1 MMPSSQSKA
10 ISFGLVHIPIRLYRT
25 TRDTSISFNQ
35 LCKETHQRVRY
46 RKFCP
51 GCSRELKPDEIIK
64 GYQVEKD
71 KYVVLSDDEL
81 EALKSDSDQQIHIL
95 HFVSPDEIDELY
107 TEKYFYSVPEPHAE
121 KAYELLRKSMQK
133 LNAAAVAKTVM
144 GTKETL
150 LALYPREEDIL
161 LCTLFFQDELVQPPQ
176 TFAHPRLSKA
186 ENEMAQQL
194 IRSMTKPFAPER
206 YHDEYQARLRDAIEQ
221 KIRGQQITQVKR
233 SSAHTSSLD
242 LMEALQR
249 SVTAAQTSVKKRRVR
264 H

>member
-1 MMPSSQSKA
+1 MPKLNYKTLRQE
-10 ISFGLVHIPIRLYRT
+10 V
-25 TRDTSISFNQ
+25 
-35 LCKETHQRVRY
+35 V
-46 RKFCP
+46 
-51 GCSRELKPDEIIK
+51 DEIRQRILTGDFQAGERIK
-64 GYQVEKD
+64 
-71 KYVVLSDDEL
+71 
-81 EALKSDSDQQIHIL
+81 
-95 HFVSPDEIDELY
+95 
-107 TEKYFYSVPEPHAE
+107 
-121 KAYELLRKSMQK
+121 
-133 LNAAAVAKTVM
+133 
-144 GTKETL
+144 
-150 LALYPREEDIL
+150 
-161 LCTLFFQDELVQPPQ
+161 
-176 TFAHPRLSKA
+176 